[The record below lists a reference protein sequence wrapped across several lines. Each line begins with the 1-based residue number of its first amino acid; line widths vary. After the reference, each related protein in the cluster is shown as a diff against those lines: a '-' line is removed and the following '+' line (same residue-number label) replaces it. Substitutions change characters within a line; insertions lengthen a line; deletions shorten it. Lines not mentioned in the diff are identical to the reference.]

1 MSRHKVT
8 TAAASVELSM
18 AMCGRFW
25 LEEAWQE
32 VIDIVSS
39 DFQSVGVNEL
49 LPVFLFFES
58 FLEEAVKVSNL

>member
-1 MSRHKVT
+1 MCRHKIT
-8 TAAASVELSM
+8 TAAAPVELSM

-39 DFQSVGVNEL
+39 DFQSVAVNKL
-49 LPVFLFFES
+49 LPIFLFFES
-58 FLEEAVKVSNL
+58 FSEEAVKVSNL